1 MPLWLP
7 STDPDYAGFNRADV
21 ARARAAGLRTRP
33 LRETIAAVLDEGVP
47 SDPDD
52 RRRKGK
58 LTRER
63 EATVIARVDTLAA
76 PLAKEQ

>member
-1 MPLWLP
+1 V
-7 STDPDYAGFNRADV
+7 S
-21 ARARAAGLRTRP
+21 RARAAGLRTRP

-52 RRRKGK
+52 RRLKGK

-63 EATVIARVDTLAA
+63 EAALM
-76 PLAKEQ
+76 AKFAKAESPPTGDR